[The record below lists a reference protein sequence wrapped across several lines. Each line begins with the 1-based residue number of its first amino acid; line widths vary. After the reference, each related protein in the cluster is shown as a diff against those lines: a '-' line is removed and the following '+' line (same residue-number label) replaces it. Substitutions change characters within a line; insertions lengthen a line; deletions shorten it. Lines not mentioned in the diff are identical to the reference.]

1 MEDQNEDKNK
11 KNLERALTL
20 MNCKHL
26 GIVQISIEFSGS
38 GDSGDI
44 DDIYFRIEKDSYEYI
59 NMPDEKAE
67 ALIRD
72 FAWDIIESKVHTVG
86 DWVNN
91 EGGYG
96 TITIDVENNTYRLD
110 YSQRTTEDYDW
121 SDEML
126 FI

>member
-44 DDIYFRIEKDSYEYI
+44 DDIYFRIEKNSYEYI

-67 ALIRD
+67 DLIRD
-72 FAWDIIESKVHTVG
+72 FAWDIIESKVNTVG

>member
-1 MEDQNEDKNK
+1 MKNQDEEQNK
-11 KNLERALTL
+11 KNLKRALTL

-26 GIVQISIEFSGS
+26 GVVEISIEFSGS

-44 DDIYFRIEKDSYEYI
+44 DDVYFKTEKDSYQYI
-59 NMPDEKAE
+59 DMPDNKSENI
-67 ALIRD
+67 IRS
-72 FAWDIIESKVHTVG
+72 FAWDIIASKVDTVG
-86 DWVNN
+86 DWVNS

-96 TITIDVENNTYRLD
+96 YITIDVENNTYNLD
-110 YSQRTTEDYDW
+110 YSQRTVEEYDW

>member
-1 MEDQNEDKNK
+1 MENPNEEKNK
-11 KNLERALTL
+11 ENLKRALTL

-26 GIVQISIEFSGS
+26 GVVEISIEFSGS

-44 DDIYFRIEKDSYEYI
+44 DDIYFRTEKDSYEYI
-59 NMPDEKAE
+59 DMPDKKAE
-67 ALIRD
+67 ELIRD
-72 FAWDIIESKVHTVG
+72 FAWDIIQSKVDTVG

-96 TITIDVENNTYRLD
+96 TITIDVENNTFNLD

>member
-1 MEDQNEDKNK
+1 MENQNEEKNK
-11 KNLERALTL
+11 ENLKRALTL

-26 GIVQISIEFSGS
+26 GVVEISIEFSGS

-44 DDIYFRIEKDSYEYI
+44 DDIYFRTEKDSYEYI
-59 NMPDEKAE
+59 DMPDKKAE
-67 ALIRD
+67 DLIRD
-72 FAWDIIESKVHTVG
+72 FAWDINTVG

-96 TITIDVENNTYRLD
+96 TVTIDVENNTYRLD

>member
-1 MEDQNEDKNK
+1 MENQNEEKNK
-11 KNLERALTL
+11 ENLKRALTL

-26 GIVQISIEFSGS
+26 GVVEISIEFSGS
-38 GDSGDI
+38 GDSGDL
-44 DDIYFRIEKDSYEYI
+44 DDVYFRTEKDSYEYI
-59 NMPDEKAE
+59 DMPDDKAE
-67 ALIRD
+67 NLIRD
-72 FAWDIIESKVHTVG
+72 FALDIIASKVNTVG

>member
-1 MEDQNEDKNK
+1 MKNQDEEQNK
-11 KNLERALTL
+11 KNLKRALTL

-26 GIVQISIEFSGS
+26 GVVEISIEFSGS

-44 DDIYFRIEKDSYEYI
+44 DDVYFKTEKDSYQYI
-59 NMPDEKAE
+59 DMPDNKSENI
-67 ALIRD
+67 IRS
-72 FAWDIIESKVHTVG
+72 FAWDIIASKVDTVG

-96 TITIDVENNTYRLD
+96 YITIDVENNTYNLD
-110 YSQRTTEDYDW
+110 YSQRTVEEYDW

>member
-1 MEDQNEDKNK
+1 MENQNEEKNK
-11 KNLERALTL
+11 ENLKRALTL

-26 GIVQISIEFSGS
+26 GVVEISIEFSGS

-44 DDIYFRIEKDSYEYI
+44 DEVYFRTKKDSYEYI
-59 NMPDEKAE
+59 DMPDNKAE
-67 ALIRD
+67 DLIRD
-72 FAWDIIESKVHTVG
+72 FAWDIIASKVNTVG

-96 TITIDVENNTYRLD
+96 HITIDVENNTFNLD
-110 YSQRTTEDYDW
+110 YSQRTTEDHDW
-121 SDEML
+121 YDEML